1 MFFMVLLQHVY
12 LQPFILSERLI
23 QIRNF
28 LLLLLLVAIIEIMLI
43 AVVDGEVLPLVL
55 QFS

>member
-12 LQPFILSERLI
+12 LHPLILSKRLV
-23 QIRNF
+23 QMRFF
-28 LLLLLLVAIIEIMLI
+28 LLLLLLVAIETVLI
-43 AVVDGEVLPLVL
+43 AVLDGEVLPLVL